1 MTIDRQNIIFA
12 RKSLNPI
19 IQTSDIKKIYHKG
32 SVEVPALQGVT
43 FGMVQGEF
51 LSLVGRSGS
60 GKSTLL
66 HILGTLDK
74 PDSGTVIINQTDVSS
89 IKEEKLAQLRSREIG
104 FIFQFHHLLP
114 EFTAFEN
121 VLIPAQIL
129 GNPDDKIKRAE
140 ELFDYI
146 GLKERKEH
154 YPSQLSG
161 GERLRVAVL
170 RALINNPSIIFADEP
185 TGNLDAEN
193 AKKLLQLFKNIN
205 NDFEQSFV
213 ITTHNQEV
221 AALGDRKFILDNGV
235 LNSRG

>member
-1 MTIDRQNIIFA
+1 MILEAKNIY
-12 RKSLNPI
+12 KSFRNG
-19 IQTSDIKKIYHKG
+19 IKKLPVLTGLNINVDKQETITIMG
-32 SVEVPALQGVT
+32 P
-43 FGMVQGEF
+43 
-51 LSLVGRSGS
+51 SGS

-89 IKEEKLAQLRSREIG
+89 IKEEKLALLRSREIG

-129 GNPDDKIKRAE
+129 GNTDDKITRAE

-193 AKKLLQLFKNIN
+193 AKKLLQLFKTISK
-205 NDFEQSFV
+205 DFEQSFV
-213 ITTHNQEV
+213 ITTHNEEV
-221 AALGDRKFILDNGV
+221 ALLGDRQFILDHGV
-235 LNSRG
+235 LNNRV

>member
-1 MTIDRQNIIFA
+1 MILEAKNIY
-12 RKSLNPI
+12 KSFRNGVKKLPVLTGLNI
-19 IQTSDIKKIYHKG
+19 
-32 SVEVPALQGVT
+32 SVEKQETITIMGP
-43 FGMVQGEF
+43 
-51 LSLVGRSGS
+51 SGS

-74 PDSGTVIINQTDVSS
+74 PDSGSVIINQTDVSS
-89 IKEEKLAQLRSREIG
+89 MKEEKLAFLRSREIG

-121 VLIPAQIL
+121 VMIPTQIL
-129 GNPDDKIKRAE
+129 GNTDDKIKYAE

-146 GLKERKEH
+146 GLRERKEH

-185 TGNLDAEN
+185 TGNLDVDNAE
-193 AKKLLQLFKNIN
+193 KLLQLFTNISK
-205 NDFEQSFV
+205 DFGQSLV
-213 ITTHNQEV
+213 ITTHNEDV
-221 AALGDRKFILDNGV
+221 ALLGDRQFILDHGV

>member
-1 MTIDRQNIIFA
+1 MILEAKNIYKSYRNGEKKLPVLTDLSISVNKQETITIMG
-12 RKSLNPI
+12 P
-19 IQTSDIKKIYHKG
+19 
-32 SVEVPALQGVT
+32 
-43 FGMVQGEF
+43 
-51 LSLVGRSGS
+51 SGS

-74 PDSGTVIINQTDVSS
+74 PDSGIVLINQTDVSS
-89 IKEEKLAQLRSREIG
+89 IKEEKLAVLRSREIG

-121 VLIPAQIL
+121 VLIPTQII
-129 GNPDDKIKRAE
+129 GNTDSKIKRAV

-185 TGNLDAEN
+185 TGNLDVEN
-193 AKKLLQLFKNIN
+193 AKKLLKLFKNIS
-205 NDFEQSFV
+205 NDFKQSLV
-213 ITTHNQEV
+213 ITTHNEEV
-221 AALGDRKFILDNGV
+221 ASIGERQFILDHGV
-235 LNSRG
+235 LNNRV